1 MPVPITYRDDRSP
14 RLPQVAT
21 LTVESDR
28 KVVSSMSAT
37 KQWSI
42 TVDIDEQEDSTLA
55 HVSLSTP
62 TGHEVTGIGEAQR
75 NPHDPRV
82 PEIGD
87 ELAVARALRNLA
99 ERLLHTTEKDITNV
113 TGTPAHV
120 HR

>member
-1 MPVPITYRDDRSP
+1 
-14 RLPQVAT
+14 
-21 LTVESDR
+21 
-28 KVVSSMSAT
+28 MSAT

-42 TVDIDEQEDSTLA
+42 TVEIDEDEDEDSTLA
-55 HVSLSTP
+55 HLTLSTP
-62 TGHEVTGIGEAQR
+62 AGHVVTGVGQAQR

-99 ERLLHTTEKDITNV
+99 ERLLLTTERDISGA
-113 TGTPAHV
+113 TGEQAHL